1 VSPFLLSDLR
11 EDLRYNAALMCG
23 RYSITLGYE
32 DIISGVAADWFDA
45 VEDSWDFVPR
55 YNIAPTNRVPVIA
68 MRDEKRLLGNM
79 RWGLISSWAKDAK
92 IGSS

>member
-45 VEDSWDFVPR
+45 VEDSWG
-55 YNIAPTNRVPVIA
+55 NA
-68 MRDEKRLLGNM
+68 KRA
-79 RWGLISSWAKDAK
+79 RWKNYQAKTCW
-92 IGSS
+92 